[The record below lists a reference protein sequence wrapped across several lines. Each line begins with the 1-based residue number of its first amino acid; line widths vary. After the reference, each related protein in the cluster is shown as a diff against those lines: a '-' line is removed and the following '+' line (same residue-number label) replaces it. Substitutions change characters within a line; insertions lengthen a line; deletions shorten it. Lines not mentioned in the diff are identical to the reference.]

1 MAIRIMLL
9 FLAMLEVVMVAVG
22 VRVYVIILRRSA
34 AGFSHFQTFKL
45 RPEWSLKV

>member
-1 MAIRIMLL
+1 MAIREMLL

-34 AGFSHFQTFKL
+34 AGFSNFQTFKL
-45 RPEWSLKV
+45 HSGRSWKV